1 MQCRHCHQTWPDA
14 LAADFEVCPK
24 CGGTLRGEGAT
35 FDQRG
40 QSVGAQTNIAGDVDI
55 AGDITGPVLSG
66 TFEGPVAA
74 GGGDAGRDAVD
85 LRGSQGAVYK
95 PTAPVTQHFGANI
108 HITGDGNV
116 VGNNNRVHV
125 DKSQSTGVTVEEFLR
140 LLGQLQQQ
148 LPQAGL
154 EPEVAETVAADLQA
168 TAAQT
173 RKPKPNAGLIL
184 SRLVGV
190 AELLATADGAA
201 GMAQRLQ
208 PLAQRVLEAAQQ
220 LFH

>member
-24 CGGTLRGEGAT
+24 CGGALRGEGAT

-40 QSVGAQTNIAGDVDI
+40 QSVGAQTNIAGN
-55 AGDITGPVLSG
+55 ATGPVLSG
-66 TFEGPVAA
+66 SFEGPVAA
-74 GGGDAGRDAVD
+74 GGGDVVD
-85 LRGSQGAVYK
+85 LRGSQGALYK
-95 PTAPVTQHFGANI
+95 PAAPIEQHFGANI

-116 VGNNNRVHV
+116 VGDNNRVNV

-140 LLGQLQQQ
+140 LLSELQQQ

-168 TAAQT
+168 AAAQT

-201 GMAQRLQ
+201 GLAQRLQ

-220 LFH
+220 LFT